1 VKSHITKEANI
12 SWATVNKIFD
22 DKTVQVDMVA
32 QLCKTYNL
40 RVEQVIVFLNKELD
54 EQNKKNEV
62 APTVVT

>member
-40 RVEQVIVFLNKELD
+40 RVEQVIVFLNKEVD
-54 EQNKKNEV
+54 EQNKKSEV
-62 APTVVT
+62 VHTVVT